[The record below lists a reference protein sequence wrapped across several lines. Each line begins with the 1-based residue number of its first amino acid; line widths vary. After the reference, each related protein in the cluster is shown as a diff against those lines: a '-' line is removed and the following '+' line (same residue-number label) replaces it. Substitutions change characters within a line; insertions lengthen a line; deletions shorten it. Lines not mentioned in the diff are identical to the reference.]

1 MFSGLRPPSAC
12 DSLLRL
18 LNFLFHTLPIKI
30 PADLIARLILFV
42 ISACLAACASV
53 SVENIRQ
60 PDADGPNIAPEEILI
75 RPFALNED
83 GLRVDRKGKSFDS
96 FRTDLQSRM
105 NRHLIKNLRTH
116 VAPARIISDE
126 DGLPEGNYWLIT
138 GCFARINQGS
148 RLLRSTLGL
157 GAGGTKME
165 TIVVVQDL
173 SGRMPKRF
181 LSFETTGG
189 SNISQGVGGIVT
201 LPVSG
206 PMALTSLFNAVDG
219 IRSGISFDTMRTAR
233 EIAAVLSEYLHE
245 RDALG
250 SKTPLRPKRLG
261 QLPVDLSIGSSKKS
275 PPKTDEA
282 L

>member
-1 MFSGLRPPSAC
+1 
-12 DSLLRL
+12 LRL
-18 LNFLFHTLPIKI
+18 LNFLSHTLPIKI
-30 PADLIARLILFV
+30 PADLITRLILFV
-42 ISACLAACASV
+42 VSACLTSCASV

-60 PDADGPNIAPEEILI
+60 PDADAPNIAPEEILI

-83 GLRVDRKGKSFDS
+83 GLRVDRKGKNFDS
-96 FRTDLQSRM
+96 FRADLQSRM
-105 NRHLIKNLRTH
+105 NRHLIKNLSTH
-116 VAPARIISDE
+116 VAPARVISDE

-138 GCFARINQGS
+138 GRFARINQGS

-233 EIAAVLSEYLHE
+233 EITAVLSEYLHE

-250 SKTPLRPKRLG
+250 SKPPLRPKRLG
-261 QLPVDLSIGSSKKS
+261 ELPVNLSIGGSKKS
-275 PPKTDEA
+275 PPKTNEA
-282 L
+282 P